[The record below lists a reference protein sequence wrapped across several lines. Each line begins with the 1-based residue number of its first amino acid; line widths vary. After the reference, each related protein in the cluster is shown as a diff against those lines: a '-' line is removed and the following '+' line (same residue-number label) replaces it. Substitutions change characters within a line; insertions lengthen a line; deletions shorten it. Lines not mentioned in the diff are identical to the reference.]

1 MSSDLSLVG
10 TLVLLAIGVLAVVV
24 IIVKLMERKGDVLH
38 GGYIKRDD

>member
-24 IIVKLMERKGDVLH
+24 IIVKLTERKGDVLH